1 MKNSPRGVSAK
12 NFPALLSWKPTLES
26 KIVWSNDPLLY
37 NWGLSLQISPLN
49 YLIRTFVSRKE
60 SLSCNTCCDTGS
72 QCLRPHWNTPF
83 SGLEQQARDTKTY
96 FKQDHPSTW
105 HDFSVKQYSQ
115 ILKSPWKFIILT
127 LEKLYLSF
135 NFSIN
140 AHSLNFIFAPSL
152 LDARIYSLLPV
163 YCRQKLI
170 SLSFN
175 KVIV

>member
-1 MKNSPRGVSAK
+1 M
-12 NFPALLSWKPTLES
+12 
-26 KIVWSNDPLLY
+26 VWSNDLLLY
-37 NWGLSLQISPLN
+37 NWGLSWNFKCIYKYHLLKMPFKKA
-49 YLIRTFVSRKE
+49 LIRTFVSRKE

-72 QCLRPHWNTPF
+72 QCLRLHWNTPF

-105 HDFSVKQYSQ
+105 HDFLVKQYSQ

-140 AHSLNFIFAPSL
+140 AHSLNFIFAASL
-152 LDARIYSLLPV
+152 LDARIYSLLLV

-170 SLSFN
+170 LLSFN